1 MLELLANVNLD
12 RCVLPAVT
20 VVVMSIVR
28 WYIEPYCTLSCGLK
42 VLIAVHVTAVYFR
55 ICHDL

>member
-1 MLELLANVNLD
+1 MSIV
-12 RCVLPAVT
+12 RCILRAIIIVLCHVLPAVT
-20 VVVMSIVR
+20 VVV
-28 WYIEPYCTLSCGLK
+28 EYCTCGLK